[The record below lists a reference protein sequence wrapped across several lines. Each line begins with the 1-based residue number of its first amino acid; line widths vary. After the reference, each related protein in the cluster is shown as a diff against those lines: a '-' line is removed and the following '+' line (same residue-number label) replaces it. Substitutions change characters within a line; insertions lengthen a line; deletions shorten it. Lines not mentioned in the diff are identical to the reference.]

1 MDAADPRLFIE
12 LSRDVTGA
20 ATLQEVLDRSFAALR
35 RLVVFD
41 GGALQL
47 IADGH
52 LAAAA
57 TDPPASPDAL
67 TVRIPVGQGVS
78 GRIAADGEPIYIA
91 DIATDERVHP
101 EGRTKGL
108 SPGGVRSY
116 FGAPLIMDG
125 APIGVLQI
133 DARRVG
139 AFSLED
145 RTRVLTF
152 LPTIAAA
159 VQAHRLRGGV
169 EAAAA
174 DAHALR
180 ERLRRALDIN
190 DTIAQGLT
198 VAKYAH
204 DLGDEDLAR
213 ESVEQALRTARRVID
228 ELIGPSAAAGDLR
241 RSAEASVVDGPES
254 SARERNS

>member
-1 MDAADPRLFIE
+1 MDVGDPRLFIE

-20 ATLQEVLDRSFAALR
+20 STLQEVLDRSFAALR
-35 RLVVFD
+35 RLVPFG

-47 IADGH
+47 IEDDH
-52 LAAAA
+52 LVAAA
-57 TDPPASPDAL
+57 TDPPAEPEAL

-78 GRIAADGEPIYIA
+78 GRIAADGEPIYIS
-91 DIATDERVHP
+91 DITTDERVHP
-101 EGRTKGL
+101 EGRKRGL

-125 APIGVLQI
+125 APIGVVQI
-133 DARRVG
+133 DAPQVD

-145 RTRVLTF
+145 RARVLTF

-159 VQAHRLRGGV
+159 VQAHRLRGGT
-169 EAAAA
+169 AAAQA
-174 DAHALR
+174 DADALR

-190 DTIAQGLT
+190 DTITQGLT

-204 DLGDEDLAR
+204 DVGDDELAR
-213 ESVEQALRTARRVID
+213 ESVVQALRTARQVID
-228 ELIGPSAAAGDLR
+228 ELIGPAPQPGDLR
-241 RSAEASVVDGPES
+241 RTP
-254 SARERNS
+254 

>member
-20 ATLQEVLDRSFAALR
+20 DTLQEVLDRSFAALR
-35 RLVVFD
+35 RLVEFG

-47 IADGH
+47 IEDEH
-52 LAAAA
+52 LVAAA
-57 TDPPASPDAL
+57 TDPPAKPEAL

-78 GRIAADGEPIYIA
+78 GRIAADAEPIYIS
-91 DIATDERVHP
+91 DITTDERVHP
-101 EGRTKGL
+101 EGRKRGL

-125 APIGVLQI
+125 APIGVVQI
-133 DARRVG
+133 DSPQVD

-145 RTRVLTF
+145 RARLLTF

-159 VQAHRLRGGV
+159 VQAHLLRGGAA
-169 EAAAA
+169 AAAA
-174 DAHALR
+174 DADALR

-190 DTIAQGLT
+190 DTITQGLT
-198 VAKYAH
+198 VAKYAQ
-204 DLGDEDLAR
+204 DLGDDKLAR
-213 ESVEQALRTARRVID
+213 ESVEQALRTARQVID
-228 ELIGPSAAAGDLR
+228 ELIGPAPKPGDLR
-241 RSAEASVVDGPES
+241 RT
-254 SARERNS
+254 R

>member
-1 MDAADPRLFIE
+1 VDNADPRLFIE

-20 ATLQEVLDRSFAALR
+20 ATLQEVLDRSFVALR
-35 RLVVFD
+35 RLVGFD

-47 IADGH
+47 IADDH
-52 LAAAA
+52 LFAAA

-78 GRIAADGEPIYIA
+78 GRIAADGEPIYIS
-91 DIATDERVHP
+91 DITTDERVHP
-101 EGRTKGL
+101 EGRKRGL

-133 DARRVG
+133 DSRQVD

-159 VQAHRLRGGV
+159 VHAHRLRGGAA
-169 EAAAA
+169 AAAA
-174 DAHALR
+174 DVDVLR

-190 DTIAQGLT
+190 DTITQGLT
-198 VAKYAH
+198 VAKYAQ
-204 DLGDEDLAR
+204 DLGDDKLAR
-213 ESVEQALRTARRVID
+213 ESVDQALRTARRVID
-228 ELIGPSAAAGDLR
+228 ELIGPTPQPGDLR
-241 RSAEASVVDGPES
+241 RGTEGAPQA
-254 SARERNS
+254 